1 MIRVSELRVSS
12 EPSMYLIIYV
22 QYHDISH
29 VCMKRL
35 QNIESSIDLTCM
47 DIIKY
52 CYFEQYRYFLN
63 GNHEQKL

>member
-1 MIRVSELRVSS
+1 
-12 EPSMYLIIYV
+12 MYLILYV

-63 GNHEQKL
+63 GNHVQKL